1 MLDIILTCV
10 LATVFSA
17 IGIISTIT
25 MIFSLVEYRKQ
36 AKRNE
41 ARELRGIEYHE
52 KRMKDFK

>member
-17 IGIISTIT
+17 IGIIFTIT

-41 ARELRGIEYHE
+41 ARELRDIEYHE

>member
-17 IGIISTIT
+17 IGITSTIT
-25 MIFSLVEYRKQ
+25 MIFSRVEDRKQ

-41 ARELRGIEYHE
+41 ARELREIEYHE